1 MSIRTLAGLAAALL
15 VATPALA
22 ADPDQVV
29 VSVSTGDLDLGSANG
44 AATLDRRLD
53 GAARQICGRIPGR
66 DFTLQRVVSACRE
79 EVLAGARARADTMIA
94 AARGAQTQ
102 LAARSR

>member
-29 VSVSTGDLDLGSANG
+29 VSVGTGDLDLGSTNG

-53 GAARQICGRIPGR
+53 GAARQICGRMPGR
-66 DFTLQRVVSACRE
+66 DFMLQRSFSACRE
-79 EVLAGARARADTMIA
+79 EVLAGARAQADTMIA
-94 AARGAQTQ
+94 AARSAQTQ